1 MLFAYRSTVQES
13 TGESPFRLLYG
24 RDPKLPTEDA
34 LSSPVDRTQIDLSYY
49 KTEVSSN
56 LTEAWKLAQERI
68 KKAQTH
74 QKKQHDKFIKNNKFS
89 EGDIVFLFDPSLRSG
104 KAYKFAKPFRG
115 PYKIVHLVSGGAEII
130 LVAKPKSKLIR
141 VAFNRLRHCPREI
154 SNVTD
159 SEPEQAQSE
168 EHLRKSVDT
177 AAPANNVSTDDD
189 LVDEEHTSHVPVEEP
204 TVSVPVEEST
214 IDHPVEVSTTDVQV
228 EQSPSNED
236 EAGRDEGNKWKDR
249 LRPRQRKR
257 GRRGRAP

>member
-1 MLFAYRSTVQES
+1 M
-13 TGESPFRLLYG
+13 
-24 RDPKLPTEDA
+24 
-34 LSSPVDRTQIDLSYY
+34 
-49 KTEVSSN
+49 
-56 LTEAWKLAQERI
+56 
-68 KKAQTH
+68 
-74 QKKQHDKFIKNNKFS
+74 
-89 EGDIVFLFDPSLRSG
+89 
-104 KAYKFAKPFRG
+104 
-115 PYKIVHLVSGGAEII
+115 SGGAEII

-154 SNVTD
+154 SNVTA

-189 LVDEEHTSHVPVEEP
+189 PVDEEHTSHVPVEEP

-228 EQSPSNED
+228 EQSTSNED
-236 EAGRDEGNKWKDR
+236 EVGGDEGNKWKDR
-249 LRPRQRKR
+249 LRPRLRKR